1 MQALEEKI
9 SAAIVLAKTER
20 RLKDLKVL
28 KEQKE
33 CMAYVSAGLTAEVMR
48 ERLIVLKQKLGERID
63 ELMDADD
70 DDGCIICD
78 EHQTA
83 IQRILDQDIPVASPS
98 VAVSPSAKTAL
109 SPTPSSLPPSS
120 IVLGVVG
127 SVDSVVLD
135 RSVSEGENSSGKS
148 VILSGTYTAAHTT
161 EQVNVMVKLCDK
173 SLYSRAQREYSVMA
187 RLHKS
192 DPGRFVRPFALLD
205 GAQGGITPNR
215 TEDTIFCAQC
225 VCIVMEKGVVNMKE
239 YFSKRLDMPILE
251 KLSVVRQLLDILI
264 SARACGVVLNDF
276 KLANIVRVSDGKY
289 DFTLKAI
296 DFDNSCIEGESVGDE
311 TTASYC
317 SPEVA
322 RVVLARC
329 RCQGEEVST
338 TSLPATHKMD
348 IMALGW
354 TVYEIANNMVSYW
367 SNQVNPVTDDIDILS
382 ALSTLKDDD
391 VQHNINQ
398 TFPGDQ
404 YASLRTWLCHAL
416 RVNPRERATAEE
428 LLHSH
433 SLFGS
438 KDRTRTESTP
448 E

>member
-78 EHQTA
+78 EYQTA

-98 VAVSPSAKTAL
+98 VAVSPSAKTGL

-120 IVLGVVG
+120 LVLGVVG

-192 DPGRFVRPFALLD
+192 DPGRFIRPFALLD
-205 GAQGGITPNR
+205 GAQGGIR

-296 DFDNSCIEGESVGDE
+296 DFDNSCIEGESVGDD
-311 TTASYC
+311 TTAAS
-317 SPEVA
+317 
-322 RVVLARC
+322 
-329 RCQGEEVST
+329 
-338 TSLPATHKMD
+338 
-348 IMALGW
+348 
-354 TVYEIANNMVSYW
+354 
-367 SNQVNPVTDDIDILS
+367 IL
-382 ALSTLKDDD
+382 LT
-391 VQHNINQ
+391 
-398 TFPGDQ
+398 
-404 YASLRTWLCHAL
+404 
-416 RVNPRERATAEE
+416 
-428 LLHSH
+428 
-433 SLFGS
+433 
-438 KDRTRTESTP
+438 
-448 E
+448 